1 MFSYLFCRHSTT
13 KYTLYE
19 DFVRDPRARE
29 QSDVYDFGFSNE
41 MYYWVQVAREC
52 TGIKYKGRT
61 GSMRKAE
68 TEKHEKKKER
78 IRIKLRI
85 FFFFLL
91 LLFLFIYWTLAHV
104 IAVIDFS
111 LDARIS
117 IEFYL
122 LFLPKQIGCFAQ
134 WNAESILSSNF
145 LFLSTMFYEVFY
157 VWKCFCCLE
166 TVSLTDS
173 STRRFQIF
181 IHSSTSRVV
190 HVARRNFAFPVNCR
204 IRICNRADSFS
215 SNFN

>member
-41 MYYWVQVAREC
+41 MYYWVQVVREC

-85 FFFFLL
+85 FFFF
-91 LLFLFIYWTLAHV
+91 FFYYYYFYLFIKHSHMLSRSSIFHSMREFRSSFTFY
-104 IAVIDFS
+104 FS
-111 LDARIS
+111 QSKLVAS
-117 IEFYL
+117 HNEMPNQFY
-122 LFLPKQIGCFAQ
+122 
-134 WNAESILSSNF
+134 SSNF

-157 VWKCFCCLE
+157 VWKMFLLLGNGFSYRFFDE
-166 TVSLTDS
+166 TISNFYPL
-173 STRRFQIF
+173 Q
-181 IHSSTSRVV
+181 
-190 HVARRNFAFPVNCR
+190 HVASHTRSTA
-204 IRICNRADSFS
+204 
-215 SNFN
+215 

>member
-52 TGIKYKGRT
+52 TGIKYRGRT

-85 FFFFLL
+85 FFFFYYYY
-91 LLFLFIYWTLAHV
+91 FYLFIKHSHMLSRSSIFHSMREFRSSFTFY
-104 IAVIDFS
+104 FS
-111 LDARIS
+111 QSKLVAS
-117 IEFYL
+117 HNEMPNQFYL
-122 LFLPKQIGCFAQ
+122 QIFSSSRQCFTRFFTFENVSVAWKRFLLP
-134 WNAESILSSNF
+134 ILRRDDF
-145 LFLSTMFYEVFY
+145 KFLSTP
-157 VWKCFCCLE
+157 
-166 TVSLTDS
+166 
-173 STRRFQIF
+173 
-181 IHSSTSRVV
+181 
-190 HVARRNFAFPVNCR
+190 ARRE
-204 IRICNRADSFS
+204 SYT
-215 SNFN
+215 

>member
-68 TEKHEKKKER
+68 TEKHEKKKKR

-85 FFFFLL
+85 FFFFFIITISIYLLNTRTCYRGHRFFTRCANFDRVLPFISPKANWLLRTMKCRINFIFKFSLPLDNVLRDFLRLKMFLL
-91 LLFLFIYWTLAHV
+91 LGNGFSYRFFD
-104 IAVIDFS
+104 DF
-111 LDARIS
+111 
-117 IEFYL
+117 
-122 LFLPKQIGCFAQ
+122 K
-134 WNAESILSSNF
+134 
-145 LFLSTMFYEVFY
+145 FLSTP
-157 VWKCFCCLE
+157 
-166 TVSLTDS
+166 
-173 STRRFQIF
+173 
-181 IHSSTSRVV
+181 
-190 HVARRNFAFPVNCR
+190 ARRE
-204 IRICNRADSFS
+204 SYT
-215 SNFN
+215 

>member
-85 FFFFLL
+85 FFFFYYYY
-91 LLFLFIYWTLAHV
+91 FYLFIKHSHMLSRSSIFHSMREFRSSFTFY
-104 IAVIDFS
+104 FS
-111 LDARIS
+111 QSKLVAS
-117 IEFYL
+117 HNEMPNQFYL
-122 LFLPKQIGCFAQ
+122 QIFSSSRFTRFFTFENVSVAWKRFLLP
-134 WNAESILSSNF
+134 ILRRDDF
-145 LFLSTMFYEVFY
+145 KFLSTP
-157 VWKCFCCLE
+157 
-166 TVSLTDS
+166 
-173 STRRFQIF
+173 
-181 IHSSTSRVV
+181 
-190 HVARRNFAFPVNCR
+190 ARRE
-204 IRICNRADSFS
+204 SYT
-215 SNFN
+215 